1 MKQYQDTAIVLARSD
16 YGERDRIIN
25 LLCKEHG
32 KVSVLA
38 KGVRAAKSKLAGGI
52 ELFSETEVSIIRGK
66 ASLGTLTSSRLLHYY
81 SSIVKDMSRTTA
93 AYDYL
98 KVINQITHDETGQE
112 YYPILA
118 QTIAALDDPAFA
130 EPVIQIWFEMQL
142 LTTSGS
148 IPNLQTDT
156 TGKPLQPDVSY
167 NFDYDEQA
175 FSAAERGGFTAEH
188 IKLLRLCEAHARV
201 PRIQAADEVL
211 QMTTTLTHRLLR
223 LYLQ

>member
-1 MKQYQDTAIVLARSD
+1 MKQFKDTAIVLARSD

-32 KVSVLA
+32 KVSALA

-66 ASLGTLTSSRLLHYY
+66 GSLGTLTSSRLQRHYG
-81 SSIVKDMSRTTA
+81 SIVKDISRTTA
-93 AYDYL
+93 AYGYL

-118 QTIAALDDPAFA
+118 QTLAALDDPKLT
-130 EPVIQIWFEMQL
+130 EPVIQAWFEMQL

-156 TGKPLQPDVSY
+156 QGEPLQSHESY

-175 FSAAERGGFTAEH
+175 FYAAERGDFTAEH
-188 IKLLRLCEAHARV
+188 IKLLRLCETQSKV
-201 PRIQAADEVL
+201 PRIEAADEVL
-211 QMTTTLTHRLLR
+211 RTTTTLTHRLLQ
-223 LYLQ
+223 LYLR